1 VGVFIISG
9 WDWDLKNVRTRTYWV
24 LLNENPAS
32 GVPQEK
38 SFWTFLTE
46 NPGSREAIS

>member
-1 VGVFIISG
+1 M
-9 WDWDLKNVRTRTYWV
+9 RTRTYWV

-38 SFWTFLTE
+38 LAEVEELNVGDLSKELWEIEWHTLDVTE
-46 NPGSREAIS
+46 Y